1 MTIPKGSIMK
11 KIDLD
16 KIKKAFTEKGFEIL
30 ERGKREMKIEKEMTI
45 GQVIKAKPASAGIL
59 MNYGM
64 HCLGCPASLAETL
77 EEASVVHD
85 IDIRELIEELKKAE

>member
-1 MTIPKGSIMK
+1 MDSKYWKGK
-11 KIDLD
+11 N
-16 KIKKAFTEKGFEIL
+16 
-30 ERGKREMKIEKEMTI
+30 EMKIKKEMTI
-45 GQVIKAKPASAGIL
+45 GQVMKAKPASAGVL

-85 IDIRELIEELKKAE
+85 IDIEELIEELNKVD

>member
-1 MTIPKGSIMK
+1 MR
-11 KIDLD
+11 
-16 KIKKAFTEKGFEIL
+16 IK
-30 ERGKREMKIEKEMTI
+30 KEMTI
-45 GQVIKAKPASAGIL
+45 GQVMKAKPASAGVL

-85 IDIRELIEELKKAE
+85 IDIEELIEELNKVD